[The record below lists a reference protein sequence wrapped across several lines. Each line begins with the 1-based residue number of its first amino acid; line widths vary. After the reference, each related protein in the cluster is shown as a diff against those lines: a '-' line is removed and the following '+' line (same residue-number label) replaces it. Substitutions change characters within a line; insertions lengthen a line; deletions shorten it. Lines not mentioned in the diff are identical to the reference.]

1 MDSSISWDSYFSF
14 LKILRKVLYFVAVS
28 ICDSFPMVYSQ
39 NFENGSLKGH
49 LLFKVTLDRVDI
61 GKISLFAPPVNHFY
75 L

>member
-1 MDSSISWDSYFSF
+1 MDSLLSWDSYFSC

-39 NFENGSLKGH
+39 NFENATLKGH
-49 LLFKVTLDRVDI
+49 LLFKVTSDRVDI
-61 GKISLFAPPVNHFY
+61 GEISLLAPPVNLFY